1 MCIHIYIYVCVC
13 VWVMRW
19 CEKKDKRFMRM
30 LQDLVFDMTW
40 MMYRPNTFQCVYDQ
54 SRTPTNVRFSYLFV
68 FCQRAQIKKME
79 LWRHQQRQQGIVFSP
94 LSSRHIYLLFASN
107 TYNNWLN
114 ENICVSLRSFKHENQ
129 NIYFSIKLL
138 TIYKWV
144 IFYIH
149 TFPLY
154 HEVCIYTVIFS

>member
-1 MCIHIYIYVCVC
+1 MCVCVC
-13 VWVMRW
+13 EWWDGVIKKTKELWDCCRILSLTWHEW
-19 CEKKDKRFMRM
+19 CIGQIYFS
-30 LQDLVFDMTW
+30 
-40 MMYRPNTFQCVYDQ
+40 VYMIKP
-54 SRTPTNVRFSYLFV
+54 PTNVRFSYLFV

-94 LSSRHIYLLFASN
+94 LSSRHIYILFASK

>member
-1 MCIHIYIYVCVC
+1 MCVCVC

-19 CEKKDKRFMRM
+19 CEKKTKELWDCCRI
-30 LQDLVFDMTW
+30 LSLTW
-40 MMYRPNTFQCVYDQ
+40 HEWCIGQIYFSVYMIKVGRPQMSGSHIFL
-54 SRTPTNVRFSYLFV
+54 SSS
-68 FCQRAQIKKME
+68 QRAQIKKME

-94 LSSRHIYLLFASN
+94 LSSRHIYILFASN

-114 ENICVSLRSFKHENQ
+114 ENICASLRSFKHENQ